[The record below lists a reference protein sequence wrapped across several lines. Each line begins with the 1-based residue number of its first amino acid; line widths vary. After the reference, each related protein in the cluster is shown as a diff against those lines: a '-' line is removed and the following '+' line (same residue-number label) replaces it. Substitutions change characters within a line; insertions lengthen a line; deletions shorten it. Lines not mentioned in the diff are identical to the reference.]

1 MYVNTLYDTLNMDLR
16 SCESD
21 FSFVQRTVRAEKVMT
36 VYNAAKHGLLI
47 VTDFY
52 F

>member
-1 MYVNTLYDTLNMDLR
+1 MTPLIWIYEAVNLTSHLYKEQYVL
-16 SCESD
+16 
-21 FSFVQRTVRAEKVMT
+21 MT

-47 VTDFY
+47 VRDFY